1 MKNNFVKKIS
11 KTLET
16 ILYYPKKFIP
26 LHEPTFFLN
35 EKSYLDNCIK
45 EGFVSTAGRFVNEF
59 EKKVKELTKSK
70 HAVAVVNGT
79 AAIQIALKLVGV
91 IAIIDSL
98 IFKIPELYKL
108 FNISSTSSL
117 RESPF

>member
-1 MKNNFVKKIS
+1 MRTNSFNSFVRELYQS
-11 KTLET
+11 KDG
-16 ILYYPKKFIP
+16 IIP
-26 LHEPTFFLN
+26 LHEPNFNGN
-35 EKSYLDNCIK
+35 EKEYLLDTV
-45 EGFVSTAGRFVNEF
+45 ESTFVSSVGKYVDEVENFCSNYTGI
-59 EKKVKELTKSK
+59 KKT
-70 HAVAVVNGT
+70 VAVVNGT